1 MLIDYNEELISWI
14 LWDDTIRTFEH
25 AFGFIRGYS
34 FRLEKEKDVLIG
46 ISEYKILPG
55 FDMFLQERYK
65 LKVFRHYDRVFGDM
79 KISQEA
85 KYSELIASLK
95 EYILLPKILRDPLYD
110 MIYRLRY
117 QFDAFKTLSD
127 VKKKLHTYFAAF
139 TDGGEFICD
148 TVFSEFNSF
157 VLNRLTVTDGENWF
171 NVLSDMYG
179 EENGLK
185 EFFKLYDS
193 FCEEK
198 SRIS

>member
-1 MLIDYNEELISWI
+1 MTDYNEELISWI
-14 LWDDTIRTFEH
+14 LWDETIRTFEH
-25 AFGFIRGYS
+25 ALGFIRGYT

-55 FDMFLQERYK
+55 FDMFLQEKYK
-65 LKVFRHYDRVFGDM
+65 LKAFRHYDRVFSDM

-85 KYSELIASLK
+85 KYAELIASLK
-95 EYILLPKILRDPLYD
+95 EYIVLPKILRDPLYD
-110 MIYRLRY
+110 AIYRLRY
-117 QFDAFKTLSD
+117 QFGAFKVLSD
-127 VKKKLHTYFAAF
+127 IKKRLNLYFSAF

-157 VLNRLTVTDGENWF
+157 VLNRLSITDGGNWF
-171 NVLSDMYG
+171 DILSDRYG

-193 FCEEK
+193 FCDEK
-198 SRIS
+198 SRIV